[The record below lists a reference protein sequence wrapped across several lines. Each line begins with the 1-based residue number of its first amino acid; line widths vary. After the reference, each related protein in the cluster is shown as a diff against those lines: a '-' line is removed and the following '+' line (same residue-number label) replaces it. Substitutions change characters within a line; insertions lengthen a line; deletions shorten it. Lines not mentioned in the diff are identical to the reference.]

1 MSKERLVVIGNG
13 MAGARFV
20 DDLLGREGASRFDV
34 VMFGDEPC
42 GNYNRILLSSVLSRS
57 HKPDD
62 IFINPMSWY
71 ASRGITLHAGKRVEK
86 IDLHHRMVTAAG
98 GQSERYDT
106 LIIATGSSPVIPPLA
121 NVRDEHGV
129 FKQGVFVFRTLD
141 DCERIMRCAETARRA
156 VVIGGGLLGLEA
168 ARGLLNWGLETH
180 VVHLMPHL
188 METQLDTG
196 AGDVLRRQFEQMG
209 LLTHLATR
217 TTAVLGNGHVKGL
230 EFADGAPLECDLVVI
245 AAGIR
250 PNAKLAADAG
260 LKVNRGIV
268 VGDDLGC
275 SGWRHAGTWRLCRRR
290 VRRAPW
296 PRVRVGCTALGAD
309 SPARGSAQRPQSRR
323 GLSRVVRVNQAQGDG
338 RRSCGDGRQGAGR
351 RRRRGCQL

>member
-20 DDLLGREGASRFDV
+20 DDLFGRGGRGRFDV

-71 ASRGITLHAGKRVEK
+71 AARNITLHAGRRVER
-86 IDLHHRMVTAAG
+86 IDVRAKQVVAADG
-98 GQSERYDT
+98 LTEQYDK

-121 NVRDEHGV
+121 NVRDEHGT

-141 DCERIMRCAETARRA
+141 DCERIMRSAATARTA
-156 VVIGGGLLGLEA
+156 AVIGGGLLGLEA

-180 VVHLMPHL
+180 VIHLMPHL
-188 METQLDTG
+188 MEAQLDPG
-196 AGDVLRRQFEQMG
+196 AADVLRRQFEQMG
-209 LLTHLATR
+209 LSTHLATR
-217 TTAVLGNGHVKGL
+217 TTGILGNGHVEGL
-230 EFADGAPLECDLVVI
+230 EFADGSRLACDLVVI

-250 PNAKLAADAG
+250 PNA
-260 LKVNRGIV
+260 R
-268 VGDDLGC
+268 
-275 SGWRHAGTWRLCRRR
+275 
-290 VRRAPW
+290 
-296 PRVRVGCTALGAD
+296 
-309 SPARGSAQRPQSRR
+309 
-323 GLSRVVRVNQAQGDG
+323 
-338 RRSCGDGRQGAGR
+338 
-351 RRRRGCQL
+351 